1 MSAEQNLENS
11 PTRVT
16 IAFLLGWSISEVMGH
31 LRKGTRPPSQS
42 PQRPADYAPRLVA
55 AHGTPEKSMDEFI
68 LAAQRVAQFYREL
81 GFESDDQASTLT
93 KEIYALPQRVEDW
106 LTGKLPQFVS
116 PKELREELNSWSL
129 GVWARLDAEAP
140 ANARAFT
147 AGMSI
152 ADTYWYWRPP
162 HQRPHKARAQT
173 SQEDW
178 HKLLSRSRLDVE
190 RSRLQ
195 SLKANLPRYAV
206 AVMQKHLRQWSIG
219 KRVIYQNEQL
229 VLAEV
234 DHPPSELTPQDEVK
248 LQRALGHQMEKWDAM
263 LFGLREAT
271 TYLHTSDR
279 RWITGLRI
287 GGLTLMLFAT
297 ALVLGI
303 LALVVSLYLS
313 VNVLPVV
320 VQFLND
326 RQAKVSEWLT
336 LFNLL
341 WTLLIAAP
349 VPFVLRQFF
358 QGTRGFHQ
366 WLDEQLTI
374 WFIAQRTYVPWN
386 RFLMKAKK
394 GAQNDEQ

>member
-1 MSAEQNLENS
+1 
-11 PTRVT
+11 
-16 IAFLLGWSISEVMGH
+16 
-31 LRKGTRPPSQS
+31 
-42 PQRPADYAPRLVA
+42 
-55 AHGTPEKSMDEFI
+55 
-68 LAAQRVAQFYREL
+68 
-81 GFESDDQASTLT
+81 
-93 KEIYALPQRVEDW
+93 
-106 LTGKLPQFVS
+106 
-116 PKELREELNSWSL
+116 
-129 GVWARLDAEAP
+129 
-140 ANARAFT
+140 
-147 AGMSI
+147 
-152 ADTYWYWRPP
+152 
-162 HQRPHKARAQT
+162 
-173 SQEDW
+173 
-178 HKLLSRSRLDVE
+178 
-190 RSRLQ
+190 
-195 SLKANLPRYAV
+195 
-206 AVMQKHLRQWSIG
+206 
-219 KRVIYQNEQL
+219 
-229 VLAEV
+229 
-234 DHPPSELTPQDEVK
+234 
-248 LQRALGHQMEKWDAM
+248 MEKWDAM

-279 RWITGLRI
+279 RWITVLRI

-374 WFIAQRTYVPWN
+374 WFIARRTYVPWD
-386 RFLMKAKK
+386 RFLAKAKK
-394 GAQNDEQ
+394 ETQNNEQ